1 MKIASSNFELETLF
15 KYFPS
20 NFRFRLCRSG
30 VFRIIWMV
38 MTSPIESSWRPQFT
52 SIHGR
57 LFTQSEGE
65 FCLFEA
71 SKRRNRV
78 LLESTT
84 GYLFKREDQNCD
96 QNCEI
101 VKITPSKIQNRIY
114 QRDKHNRREPW
125 KNFYFYRHLYLHI
138 LVRFAPFL

>member
-1 MKIASSNFELETLF
+1 MAKKFSDIQIKFFIYQNQSSQVQNLNLKPFL
-15 KYFPS
+15 KYIS
-20 NFRFRLCRSG
+20 SKFRFRLCRSG

-52 SIHGR
+52 SRSTGR

-84 GYLFKREDQNCD
+84 GYIFKREDRNCD

-114 QRDKHNRREPW
+114 QRDKHNRREP
-125 KNFYFYRHLYLHI
+125 
-138 LVRFAPFL
+138 